1 MPTGKSVLIAGVFGA
16 IIFVVFGNMISNIGQ
31 QVFPSNPMLA
41 TAATGFGIGAGIQL
55 AVRLTGVS

>member
-1 MPTGKSVLIAGVFGA
+1 VLVAGAFGA
-16 IIFVVFGNMISNIGQ
+16 VILVLLGSMITNISQ
-31 QVFPSNPMLA
+31 QVFPSSPMLA